1 MVSEKENVRVC
12 GGGPCVCVCVS
23 VCERRVCN
31 EGDCVRKERKGGW
44 EVCVVEKE
52 RRMRESM
59 TCQGQH
65 T

>member
-1 MVSEKENVRVC
+1 VW
-12 GGGPCVCVCVS
+12 GGAVCVCVCVS

-31 EGDCVRKERKGGW
+31 EGDCVCKERKGGW

-59 TCQGQH
+59 TCQG
-65 T
+65 